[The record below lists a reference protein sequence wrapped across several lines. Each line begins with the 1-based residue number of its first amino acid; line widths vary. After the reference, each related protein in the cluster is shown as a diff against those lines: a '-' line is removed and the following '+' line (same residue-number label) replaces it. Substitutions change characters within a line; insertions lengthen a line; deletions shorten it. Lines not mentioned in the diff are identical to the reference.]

1 MVLVGQLVVLAQTE
15 RWGLVVLVGLG
26 QVVVAGAGFLTALA
40 ALAQK
45 MMHQRLG
52 LAAVAVAVVVWP

>member
-1 MVLVGQLVVLAQTE
+1 LVVLAQTE
-15 RWGLVVLVGLG
+15 RLVALPRR

>member
-1 MVLVGQLVVLAQTE
+1 VVLVGQLVVLAQTE
-15 RWGLVVLVGLG
+15 RLVALPRR